1 MLRLS
6 ESVVTL
12 NESGTLIRSNQARAK
27 GSDAGVE
34 LGTDTACCFVP
45 RAGLFILPLCMLE
58 VPAASCPKQDCPFSQ
73 TQEQMLTLCRPC
85 LGR

>member
-45 RAGLFILPLCMLE
+45 RAGLFILPLWMLA
-58 VPAASCPKQDCPFSQ
+58 VPAASCPFSQ